1 MLVYMMVFSDDDQ
14 TPTSVVKRRRPK
26 RHVVVGA
33 FLLVLVASWLIM
45 QPHSKKPTILGG
57 GNSSNSSNSSDDPDG
72 AANISGT
79 VSGQNGQAVTNAEI
93 RVTDST
99 GTAINDVAVNQKGHF
114 ELFLPNGTYNFSVNA
129 GDQQLV
135 KQVKVGPDEPKE
147 LEFQMNLNG
156 NGAAL

>member
-1 MLVYMMVFSDDDQ
+1 MMVFSDDDQ
-14 TPTSVVKRRRPK
+14 TTPSVVKRRRPK
-26 RHVVVGA
+26 RHVIVGV
-33 FLLVLVASWLIM
+33 FLLVLVFSWLIM
-45 QPHSKKPTILGG
+45 QPHSKKPAILGG
-57 GNSSNSSNSSDDPDG
+57 SGSSNSNSDSDG

-79 VSGQNGQAVTNAEI
+79 VSGQNGQAVTNAEV

-99 GTAINDVAVNQKGHF
+99 GTAINDVTVNQKGHF

-135 KQVKVGPDEPKE
+135 KEVKVGPNQPKE

-156 NGAAL
+156 TGTAL

>member
-1 MLVYMMVFSDDDQ
+1 MMVFSDDDQ
-14 TPTSVVKRRRPK
+14 TTPSVVKRRRPK
-26 RHVVVGA
+26 RHVIVGV
-33 FLLVLVASWLIM
+33 FLLVLVFSWLIM
-45 QPHSKKPTILGG
+45 QPHSKKPAILGG
-57 GNSSNSSNSSDDPDG
+57 GSSNSNSDSDG

-99 GTAINDVAVNQKGHF
+99 GTAINDVTVNQKGHF

-135 KQVKVGPDEPKE
+135 KEVKVGPDQPKE

-156 NGAAL
+156 TGTTL